1 MKAIILIA
9 PPGAG
14 KGTQAD
20 MLEEK
25 FGYYHLETSKI
36 IEKNF
41 KNADPN
47 DAIINEEKKR
57 WLSGELMKPSTFVPW
72 MIEDIKNLS
81 TKGQGLILS
90 GSPRTL
96 AETPTVMTALEENYG
111 KENITVLNIELN
123 EEESVKRNGG
133 RRICQAN
140 RHPIPN
146 FPEFA
151 NLTVCPQDCSPLVT
165 RALDKPEIIRERY
178 QVYWR
183 DTAPVLDYLRE
194 HGYQINVI
202 DGEQSIEKVFADI
215 CKFLIT
221 N

>member
-1 MKAIILIA
+1 MPKAVILVA

-20 MLEEK
+20 MIEQK
-25 FGYYHLETSKI
+25 FGYHHLETSKI

-47 DAIINEEKKR
+47 DAVINEEKKR
-57 WLSGELMKPSTFVPW
+57 WLAGELMKPSTFVPW
-72 MIEDIKNLS
+72 LIDDIKTIAAN
-81 TKGQGLILS
+81 GQGLILS
-90 GSPRTL
+90 GSPRTM
-96 AETPTVMTALEENYG
+96 AETPVVITALEEVYG
-111 KENITVLNIELN
+111 KENITVLNIELS
-123 EEESVKRNGG
+123 EAESVKRNGG

-146 FPEFA
+146 FPEFT
-151 NLTVCPQDCSPLVT
+151 NLTTCPQDGSPLVT
-165 RALDKPEIIRERY
+165 RDLDKPEIIRERY

-202 DGEQSIEKVFADI
+202 NGEQPIEAVFDNI
-215 CKFLIT
+215 MKNF
-221 N
+221 

>member
-1 MKAIILIA
+1 MPKAVILVA

-20 MLEEK
+20 MIEQK
-25 FGYYHLETSKI
+25 FGYHHLETSKI

-47 DAIINEEKKR
+47 DAVINEEKKR
-57 WLSGELMKPSTFVPW
+57 WLAGELMKPSTFVPW
-72 MIEDIKNLS
+72 LIDDIKTIAAN
-81 TKGQGLILS
+81 GQGLILS
-90 GSPRTL
+90 GSPRTM
-96 AETPTVMTALEENYG
+96 AETPVVITALEEVYG
-111 KENITVLNIELN
+111 KENITVLNIELS
-123 EEESVKRNGG
+123 EAESVKRNGG

-146 FPEFA
+146 FPEFT
-151 NLTVCPQDCSPLVT
+151 NLTTCPQDGSPLVT
-165 RALDKPEIIRERY
+165 RDLDKPEIIRERY

-194 HGYQINVI
+194 HA
-202 DGEQSIEKVFADI
+202 VFDNI
-215 CKFLIT
+215 MKNF
-221 N
+221 

>member
-1 MKAIILIA
+1 MPKAVILVA

-20 MLEEK
+20 MIEQK
-25 FGYYHLETSKI
+25 FGYHHLETSKI

-47 DAIINEEKKR
+47 DAVINEEKKR
-57 WLSGELMKPSTFVPW
+57 WLAGELMKPSTFVPW
-72 MIEDIKNLS
+72 LIDDIKTIAAN
-81 TKGQGLILS
+81 GQGLILS
-90 GSPRTL
+90 GSPRTM
-96 AETPTVMTALEENYG
+96 AETPVVITALEEVYG
-111 KENITVLNIELN
+111 KENITVLNIELS
-123 EEESVKRNGG
+123 EAESVKRNGG

-146 FPEFA
+146 FPEFT
-151 NLTVCPQDCSPLVT
+151 NLTTCPQDGSPLVT
-165 RALDKPEIIRERY
+165 RDLDKPEIIRERY

-202 DGEQSIEKVFADI
+202 NGEQPIEAVFDNI
-215 CKFLIT
+215 IKNF
-221 N
+221 